1 MSYDL
6 YILALRSTIN
16 QKKKIPQKDT
26 QRNIYQQLHD

>member
-1 MSYDL
+1 MSYNL

-16 QKKKIPQKDT
+16 KKKIPQKNT